1 MAAERI
7 EIAATAVTRLSGQSL
22 ERLGRNVAQP
32 AYDYKSTRVGIVHLG
47 VGAFMRAHTAVYC
60 DDAMASAGGDWR
72 IAGVSLR
79 SGNVREQLHSQDC
92 LYTVAVRDGS
102 AESRRL
108 IAAIASIDVAPED
121 PRLVMRRL
129 EDPTVR
135 IVTLTVTEKG
145 YCLDPG
151 SGTLDF
157 EHADIRHDLAH
168 IDTPRSAVGF
178 LAGAIRKRF
187 DAGSSPITIVSCDN
201 LPANGSRLGGA
212 VRSFAAA
219 LDPALARQIEDSIAF
234 PETMVD
240 RIVPATVAADIAEG
254 ARVTGLRDEALVK
267 TEPFCQWVIEDRFAS
282 ERPAWEAGGALL
294 VPDVEPY
301 ESAKLRLLNGAHSS
315 LAYLGYLA
323 GFEYVHEAIGE
334 RSFADYLRYLM
345 TQEISPVTPE
355 PAGMQHAIYIDD
367 LLQRFANA
375 SLAHRTW
382 QIAMDGSQK
391 LPQRLL
397 ATLRLQLEC
406 GGPIVALGL
415 AVAGWMRY
423 VLGRDD
429 AGRAIDVSDPLAERF
444 KAIASATPNHDD
456 VVDAFLSINEI
467 FGTDL
472 RHNARLRGVISEH
485 LEQLAMHGV
494 AATIHRFVELGN
506 HR

>member
-1 MAAERI
+1 MAAGRI
-7 EIAATAVTRLSGQSL
+7 EIAAAADTRLSGQSL
-22 ERLGRNVAQP
+22 DRLGRHVARP
-32 AYDYKSTRVGIVHLG
+32 AYDYKTAGVGIVHLG

-79 SGNVREQLHSQDC
+79 SGNVRDQLQSQDC
-92 LYTVAVRDGS
+92 LYTVSVTEGS
-102 AESRRL
+102 SESKRL
-108 IAAIASIDVAPED
+108 IGAIASIDVAPED
-121 PRLVMRRL
+121 PLQVMRRL
-129 EDPTVR
+129 EDPAVR

-157 EHADIRHDLAH
+157 EHVDIRHDLAH

-178 LAGAIRKRF
+178 LVSAIRRRIQT
-187 DAGSSPITIVSCDN
+187 GCSPITIVSCDN
-201 LPANGSRLGGA
+201 LPANGSCLRDA
-212 VRSFAAA
+212 VRAFAAA

-267 TEPFCQWVIEDRFAS
+267 TEPFCQWVIEDCFVS
-282 ERPAWEAGGALL
+282 KRPAWEAGGALL
-294 VPDVEPY
+294 VPDVLPY
-301 ESAKLRLLNGAHSS
+301 EAAKLRLLNGAHSS

-323 GFEYVHEAIGE
+323 GFQYVHEVIGE
-334 RSFADYLRYLM
+334 RFFAHYLRYLM
-345 TQEISPVTPE
+345 TREISPVTPE
-355 PAGMQHAIYIDD
+355 PTGMQHATYIDD

-375 SLAHRTW
+375 ALAHRTW

-406 GGPIVALGL
+406 GGPIAALGL
-415 AVAGWMRY
+415 AIAGWMRY

-429 AGRAIDVSDPLAERF
+429 AGRVIDVSDPLAERF
-444 KAIASATPNHDD
+444 TAIATDMRNHDD
-456 VVDAFLSINEI
+456 VVGAFLSIGEI

-472 RHNARLRGVISEH
+472 RHNARLRIVISEH
-485 LEQLAMHGV
+485 LEQLAMYGV
-494 AATIHRFVELGN
+494 TATIHRFVELGN